1 MILARTGALPAV
13 AFQTSIGI
21 RRLGLENP
29 ALASLR
35 SRYGVIAHNLHADCF
50 RDGHCEPE
58 EYMAEL
64 IGSVAFYI
72 QDAYG
77 QAAS

>member
-1 MILARTGALPAV
+1 MVLSHTTCTP
-13 AFQTSIGI
+13 
-21 RRLGLENP
+21 N
-29 ALASLR
+29 
-35 SRYGVIAHNLHADCF
+35 CF

-72 QDAYG
+72 LDAYG